1 MTTLLSGA
9 DSSVVKGET
18 AAAEELT
25 EAIEA
30 LQVKVSLVYILCTT
44 TPYIFYE
51 SSVYV

>member
-9 DSSVVKGET
+9 DSSVEKGET

-30 LQVKVSLVYILCTT
+30 LQVKVRVV
-44 TPYIFYE
+44 FK
-51 SSVYV
+51 